1 MKDEHIIE
9 AAGRTRVVIRDGV
22 VVSVGKPMIQSCP
35 LAKRFSVPVDPI
47 TPEQVQKNI
56 EGRIASFGM
65 CTPER
70 SVECSDDFVLFG
82 ASELLM
88 QGLRSGSIDAVI
100 LACDG
105 AGTVIAPT
113 PELVQGIGGKMSGLV
128 KTTPIPAVIER
139 IEAAGGIVV
148 DSIHASMDQIRGVQE
163 TYKAGYSHP
172 AVTTASAAEAAELR
186 SRYPDILLVGV
197 HTTGL
202 SFSDSE
208 ILIDTCDLLYPCASQ
223 NLWDLAKEK
232 ALLQGGAAV
241 PVFALTQI
249 GKELVLEKMRCS
261 DTPLFVKNQALPVV
275 GTKRP
280 EPLC

>member
-9 AAGRTRVVIRDGV
+9 AIGRTRVVIRDGV
-22 VVSVGKPMIQSCP
+22 VISVGKPLIQSCP
-35 LAKRFSVPVDPI
+35 LAKRFAVPIDII

-70 SVECSDDFVLFG
+70 SVWCSDDFVLFG

-88 QGLRSGSIDAVI
+88 QGLRSGSIDAVV

-105 AGTVIAPT
+105 AGTVLTQT

-128 KTTPIPAVIER
+128 KTTPISAVIER
-139 IEAAGGIVV
+139 IRSAGGIVI
-148 DSIHASMDQIRGVQE
+148 DPAHASIDQVRGVKE
-163 TYKAGYSHP
+163 AYESGFSRP
-172 AVTTASAAEAAELR
+172 GVTTASAAEAAKLR
-186 SRYPDILLVGV
+186 SRYPDLLLIGV

-202 SFSDSE
+202 SFADSE
-208 ILIDTCDLLYPCASQ
+208 IMTDNCDLIYPCASRYIR
-223 NLWDLAKEK
+223 NLAKEK
-232 ALLQGGAAV
+232 VLLQGGAAV
-241 PVFALTQI
+241 PVFALTQA
-249 GKELVLEKMRCS
+249 GKELVLEKMRSS
-261 DTPLFVKNQALPVV
+261 DTPLFVKNQVLPVV
-275 GTKRP
+275 GSKGP

>member
-9 AAGRTRVVIRDGV
+9 AAGRTRVVIRDGK
-22 VVSVGKPMIQSCP
+22 VVSVGKPMIHSCP

-70 SVECSDDFVLFG
+70 SVESSDDFVLFG

-88 QGLRSGSIDAVI
+88 QGLRSGSIDAVV

-139 IEAAGGIVV
+139 IQSAGGIVI
-148 DSIHASMDQIRGVQE
+148 DAAHASMDPFRGALE
-163 TYKAGYSHP
+163 AYDAGYSHP
-172 AVTTASAAEAAELR
+172 AVTTASAAEAANLR
-186 SRYPDILLVGV
+186 SRYLDLLIIGV

-202 SFSDSE
+202 SLSDSQ
-208 ILIDTCDLLYPCASQ
+208 IMIDVCDLIYPCASRH
-223 NLWDLAKEK
+223 LRDLAKDK

-241 PVFALTQI
+241 PVYALTQP

-261 DTPLFVKNQALPVV
+261 DTPLFIKNQALPVV
-275 GTKRP
+275 GMKEP

>member
-1 MKDEHIIE
+1 MKDKHIIE
-9 AAGRTRVVIRDGV
+9 VAGRTRVLIRDGKV
-22 VVSVGKPMIQSCP
+22 ISVGEPMIHSCP
-35 LAKRFSVPVDPI
+35 LAKRFSIPVHPI
-47 TPEQVQKNI
+47 TRKQVQRNI

-70 SVECSDDFVLFG
+70 SVESRDDFVLFG

-88 QGLRSGSIDAVI
+88 QGLRSGSIDAAV

-105 AGTVIAPT
+105 AGTVVAPT

-139 IEAAGGIVV
+139 IKTAGGLVI
-148 DSIHASMDQIRGVQE
+148 DESHASIDQIRGVQE
-163 TYKAGYSHP
+163 AYKAGYSNP
-172 AVTTASAAEAAELR
+172 AVTTASAAEAANLR
-186 SRYPDILLVGV
+186 STFPELLIVGV

-202 SFSDSE
+202 SYSDSE
-208 ILIDTCDLLYPCASQ
+208 IMTNACDLVYPCASRH
-223 NLWDLAKEK
+223 LRDLAKDK

-241 PVFALTQI
+241 PVFALTQA
-249 GKELVLEKMRCS
+249 GKELVLEKMRYS
-261 DTPLFVKNQALPVV
+261 DATLYVKNQALPVI
-275 GTKRP
+275 GTKEP

>member
-9 AAGRTRVVIRDGV
+9 AAGRTRIVIRDGK
-22 VVSVGKPMIQSCP
+22 VVSVGKPMIHFCP

-70 SVECSDDFVLFG
+70 IVECSDDFVLFG

-88 QGLRSGSIDAVI
+88 QGLRSGSIDAVV

-105 AGTVIAPT
+105 AGTVVAPT

-128 KTTPIPAVIER
+128 KTTPITAVIER
-139 IEAAGGIVV
+139 IEAAGGIVI
-148 DSIHASMDQIRGVQE
+148 DPSHASMDPFRGVQE
-163 TYKAGYSHP
+163 ANKAGYSHL
-172 AVTTASAAEAAELR
+172 AVTTASAAEAADLR
-186 SRYPDILLVGV
+186 SRFPELLIVGV

-202 SFSDSE
+202 SLSDSE
-208 ILIDTCDLLYPCASQ
+208 ILTDTCDLIYPCASRY
-223 NLWDLAKEK
+223 LRDLAKDK
-232 ALLQGGAAV
+232 VLLQGGAAV
-241 PVFALTQI
+241 PVFALTQA

-261 DTPLFVKNQALPVV
+261 DTPLYVKNQALPVV
-275 GTKRP
+275 GAKEP